1 MGLISFLNPFGD
13 GLSLFFFILLTSL
26 FFITL
31 ITVWLNAKPE
41 NWEYN
46 WLAEDGD
53 NNLGSEHGSVHE
65 LSEAIA
71 TKSEKFASVAP
82 SMLLIIG
89 LLGTFVGL
97 GIALNKASEVLASA
111 DTMSNMDNAM
121 TQLMGL
127 MEGLGAKFKTS
138 TYGLFYFI
146 VLNLV
151 FQLLKNYD
159 NERLTWV
166 INKVKEEDDL
176 NKSQAI
182 QAKEQ
187 KHQELLQGLSHVANA
202 IQIGNQSFATH
213 IQALQ
218 ETQTQTYQ
226 EFLTTFK
233 EVHNAQI
240 QALDNHTQAITL
252 TQKEQLSTL
261 QSLERKSVSQHD
273 QLLQFLQSVFATYQ
287 TLQSTSEAFKTSL
300 LTTLK
305 EEFGKNSEILQNS
318 SKNNITEL
326 QKIATYN
333 QQTQKSMQDF
343 VEQTVSSMSSIG
355 TSADKMAESAKEVGN
370 SAQGLNEVVQNLK
383 SELESVMQMIKSD
396 LGETITNMGN
406 NFETNMAKMSEN
418 MSEATQGISTA
429 VGNLS
434 TNVEQ
439 TMTTVSETIS
449 KSMELQ
455 EASSREFT
463 VTSETLNVN
472 INEMTGLV
480 NQLKGDIVG
489 SLKETAESSRRVH
502 TLNTR
507 YERYSDT
514 FEAMQEHNKQ
524 LLAQLEKLVIDVEHA
539 NQQGKQNHECNQ
551 TLIQGLTQ
559 YFNQNKTYDLVDN
572 INTKLE
578 RMEYALQQP
587 ISELYKLNEKHKEL
601 LNLLQAIKELKE
613 QEKHHHTNDGE

>member
-31 ITVWLNAKPE
+31 ITVWLNAKPK

-182 QAKEQ
+182 QAKKQ

-202 IQIGNQSFATH
+202 IQIGNQGFATH

-218 ETQTQTYQ
+218 DTQTQTHQ

-273 QLLQFLQSVFATYQ
+273 QLLQFLQSAFATYQ

-396 LGETITNMGN
+396 LGETITNMGD

-539 NQQGKQNHECNQ
+539 NQQSKQNHECNQ

-559 YFNQNKTYDLVDN
+559 YFNQNKTHDLVDN

>member
-46 WLAEDGD
+46 WIAEDGD

-273 QLLQFLQSVFATYQ
+273 QLLQFLQSAFTTYQ
-287 TLQSTSEAFKTSL
+287 TLQSASEAFKTSL

-305 EEFGKNSEILQNS
+305 EEFGKNSEILQNT

-502 TLNTR
+502 ALNTH
-507 YERYSDT
+507 YKGYSAT

>member
-26 FFITL
+26 FLITL
-31 ITVWLNAKPE
+31 ITVWLSAKPE

-53 NNLGSEHGSVHE
+53 NNLGSEYGSVHE

-202 IQIGNQSFATH
+202 IQIGNQGFAAH

-218 ETQTQTYQ
+218 DTQTQTHQ

-273 QLLQFLQSVFATYQ
+273 QLLQFLQSAFATYQ

-539 NQQGKQNHECNQ
+539 NQQSKQNHECNQ

-559 YFNQNKTYDLVDN
+559 YFNQNKTHDLVDN